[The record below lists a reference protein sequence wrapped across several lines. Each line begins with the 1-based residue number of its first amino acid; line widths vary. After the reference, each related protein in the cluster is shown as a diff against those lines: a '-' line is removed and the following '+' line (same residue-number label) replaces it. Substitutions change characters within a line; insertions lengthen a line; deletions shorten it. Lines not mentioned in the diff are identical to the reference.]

1 MFNRYRRNCCQNNYN
16 PEVLETL
23 CNNVGT
29 TAEFAMQVA
38 NFNNMGNSCGCNC
51 GYGLNTASSTGN
63 MMNDYN
69 CGCGFDEQPS
79 PFPSNPMLAQ
89 SYVPI
94 QEMNQ
99 TFTPQCG
106 LKMGTIFPELV
117 SPYMPCQSMLENEY
131 LKARNEIGEGCNQC

>member
-38 NFNNMGNSCGCNC
+38 NFNNMGNSCGCN
-51 GYGLNTASSTGN
+51 
-63 MMNDYN
+63 
-69 CGCGFDEQPS
+69 CGFDEQPS

>member
-29 TAEFAMQVA
+29 TAEFAIQSA
-38 NFNNMGNSCGCNC
+38 NFNNMGNSCGCN
-51 GYGLNTASSTGN
+51 
-63 MMNDYN
+63 
-69 CGCGFDEQPS
+69 CGFDEQPS